1 MSKFHTREDVLKFI
15 RGGNA
20 VFTIKSLKTGKHFT
34 YKVAQK
40 QVEDHDGKM
49 IRTGQFFVRVL
60 AGPDNQDWAASQYI
74 GFMKSFWAADYLRE
88 GKDPLIAG
96 KKGKKNAPSFIALQW
111 VLKKLSTPTDI
122 DCIDDWSVEIMH
134 EGRCCRCNRALTH
147 PDSIKTGVGPE
158 CAKHFC

>member
-1 MSKFHTREDVLKFI
+1 MSKFHTKSDALNFI
-15 RGGNA
+15 KGGNA

-34 YKVAQK
+34 YKMSQK
-40 QVEDHDGKM
+40 QEKDHDGTN
-49 IRTGQFFVRVL
+49 IRVGNYFVRVL

-74 GFMKSFWAADYLRE
+74 GFIDPFFVNNYLRE

-96 KKGKKNAPSFIALQW
+96 KKGKKDAPSFIALQW
-111 VLKKLSTPTDI
+111 VLKKLAFASDT

-147 PDSIKTGVGPE
+147 PDSIKSGIGPE
-158 CAKHFC
+158 CAKY